1 MKKVLLFAIS
11 AVIILGLSSCGNKK
25 AENFADIKAKYE
37 GKTFANCDEYIEAS
51 TEIID
56 VYIATIKKAAE
67 GDEAAKKEF
76 EEFTTFMEN
85 FDGDEAKFQAECPEK
100 LEAFEKEVEK
110 KMEAV
115 FPQLM
120 TLVLGDMDLG
130 EDISWDEEEVAVD
143 EEMTEEVAEEVVE
156 EVVE

>member
-56 VYIATIKKAAE
+56 VYIATVKKAAE

-100 LEAFEKEVEK
+100 LEAFEKEVGK
-110 KMEAV
+110 KAV
-115 FPQLM
+115 FLNM
-120 TLVLGDMDLG
+120 TLFG
-130 EDISWDEEEVAVD
+130 EFRRIFDEEEVAVD
-143 EEMTEEVAEEVVE
+143 EEMTEEVKLKKLLNKNT
-156 EVVE
+156 

>member
-56 VYIATIKKAAE
+56 VYIATVKKAAE
-67 GDEAAKKEF
+67 
-76 EEFTTFMEN
+76 
-85 FDGDEAKFQAECPEK
+85 GDEAKFQAECPEK

-130 EDISWDEEEVAVD
+130 EDFSWDEEEVAVD
-143 EEMTEEVAEEVVE
+143 EEMTEEVAEEVAE

>member
-11 AVIILGLSSCGNKK
+11 AVIIFGLTSCNKK
-25 AENFADIKAKYE
+25 AENLADLKKKYDGKEFAD
-37 GKTFANCDEYIEAS
+37 CDKYIEAAK
-51 TEIID
+51 EIID
-56 VYIATIKKAAE
+56 IYIATVEKAAK
-67 GDEAAKKEF
+67 GDENAKKEF
-76 EEFTTFMEN
+76 EEFDAFMEQ
-85 FDGDEAKFQAECPEK
+85 FDKQQEKFENECPEK

-130 EDISWDEEEVAVD
+130 EDFSWDEEEVAVD
-143 EEMTEEVAEEVVE
+143 EEMTEEVAEEVAE